1 MEGKVLVDMQDD
13 RSPVYKNLP
22 PISGA
27 LNWTRGLY
35 ERVNLPM
42 ERLLQLGPS
51 IQEREEFKDV

>member
-1 MEGKVLVDMQDD
+1 MDGKALVDNQDE

-42 ERLLQLGPS
+42 ERLLLLGPS
-51 IQEREEFKDV
+51 IQER